1 MADQNIIKAIAKWG
15 KDKLGNIIAYKTL
28 TRCVFDDDGNRLS
41 DILASGGTG
50 TAALMTN
57 EDAGVGRPDG
67 TTIEV
72 KENGIF
78 GLTENKINGLELDN
92 GGIQWLNVSV
102 LKNAII
108 GNNTVDAVS
117 EEGFLNVYYT
127 QVYQGQ
133 KIFIKGTSI
142 NNKTLDGGFL
152 LDSCEIGS
160 PVAETF
166 FTDSLIDGNYSIIT
180 VPYITNDYDKEI
192 YLGINASPNLIND
205 IEIGISQEHE
215 DIKQKFFE
223 TNYFS
228 SNNLLEIPKKLE
240 SFYEN
245 GINITPV
252 YDNYDLLHHIHIQG
266 TAKRNVYYSLNE
278 EGFYLPSGSYY
289 ISDGNQK
296 NGSSSHLAYQNNQGY
311 WYHQNGIFHDSP
323 DNLVRVYIR
332 IEESETVEENIY
344 PMIYSADGY
353 GKFYSPWF
361 PSLTRLSRIYTD
373 NSPTIMYDKDT
384 DYIQIKIN
392 NSQWVNYKRAYLK
405 SLEVGEARYIKFIFS
420 DLGALTPNRISL
432 AELRLKNSNGEYL
445 NFTPYVIE
453 VTAFNQT
460 SVNEGPA
467 KIIDNDLN
475 TKWASPWDATSE
487 KYLQIYFKNDT
498 IKLGVYNTLELYA
511 EDDDSNTIPVSFD
524 IMISID
530 GNHWTTIVS
539 ETNIT
544 PFTNKGLFYTTT
556 LNF

>member
-28 TRCVFDDDGNRLS
+28 TRCVFDDNGNRLS

-57 EDAGVGRPDG
+57 EDAGIGRPDG

-160 PVAETF
+160 PVAETL

-180 VPYITNDYDKEI
+180 VPYLTNDYDKEI

-205 IEIGISQEHE
+205 IKIGISQEHE
-215 DIKQKFFE
+215 GIKQKFFE

-296 NGSSSHLAYQNNQGY
+296 NGSSSHLAYQDNRGY
-311 WYHQNGIFHDSP
+311 WYHQNGIFHNSP
-323 DNLVRVYIR
+323 DNLIRVYIR
-332 IEESETVEENIY
+332 IENSETVEENIY
-344 PMIYSADGY
+344 PMIYSANWY

-361 PSLTRLSRIYTD
+361 PSLTRLSRIYVD
-373 NSPTIMYDKDT
+373 NSPTIRYDETT
-384 DYIQIKIN
+384 DYIQVKVN
-392 NSQWVNYKRAYLK
+392 NEWENYKRAYMNLDA
-405 SLEVGEARYIKFIFS
+405 GETKYIKFIFS
-420 DLGALTPNRISL
+420 KLNANGNQYVSL
-432 AELRLKNSNGEYL
+432 KELKLKKPNGEYL
-445 NFTPYVIE
+445 DFTSYNAE
-453 VTAFNQT
+453 ATAFNQT
-460 SVNEGPA
+460 NANENA
-467 KIIDNDLN
+467 EKVIDNSLA
-475 TKWASPWDATSE
+475 TKWVSPWTFTSE
-487 KYLQIYFKNDT
+487 KYLQIYFKNGT
-498 IKLGVYNTLELYA
+498 VKLGAYNTLELYVG
-511 EDDDSNTIPVSFD
+511 DDSNRIPISFD
-524 IMISID
+524 IMISTD
-530 GNHWTTIVS
+530 GDNWTTIVS
-539 ETNIT
+539 ETDIT
-544 PFTNKGLFYTTT
+544 PLSTTSGELFYTTT

>member
-57 EDAGVGRPDG
+57 EDAGIGKPDG

-160 PVAETF
+160 PVAETL

-180 VPYITNDYDKEI
+180 VPYLTNDYDKEI

-205 IEIGISQEHE
+205 IKIGISQEYE
-215 DIKQKFFE
+215 GIKQKFFE

-252 YDNYDLLHHIHIQG
+252 YDDYNLLHHIHVYG
-266 TAKRNVYYSLNE
+266 TAKRDVYYPLNE

-296 NGSSSHLAYQNNQGY
+296 NGSSSHLAYQNNQGH
-311 WYHQNGIFHDSP
+311 WYHQNGIFHNFP
-323 DNLVRVYIR
+323 DNLIRVYIR
-332 IEESETVEENIY
+332 IEDSETVEENIY
-344 PMIYSADGY
+344 PMIYSADWY

-361 PSLTRLSRIYTD
+361 PSLTRLSRIYAD
-373 NSPTIMYDKDT
+373 NSPTIRYDETT
-384 DYIQIKIN
+384 DYIQVKV
-392 NSQWVNYKRAYLK
+392 NSEWKNYKRAYMNLDT
-405 SLEVGEARYIKFIFS
+405 GETKYIKFVFS
-420 DLGALTPNRISL
+420 RLNANGNQYVSL
-432 AELRLKNSNGEYL
+432 KELKLKKPNGEYL
-445 NFTPYVIE
+445 DFTSYNTE
-453 VTAFNQT
+453 ATAFNQT
-460 SVNEGPA
+460 NANENA
-467 KIIDNDLN
+467 EKVIDNNLT
-475 TKWASPWDATSE
+475 TKWVSPWTFTSE

-498 IKLGVYNTLELYA
+498 VKLGAYNTLELYVG
-511 EDDDSNTIPVSFD
+511 DDSNRIPISFD
-524 IMISID
+524 IMISTD
-530 GNHWTTIVS
+530 GDNWTTIVS

-544 PFTNKGLFYTTT
+544 PLSTTSGELFYTTT

>member
-28 TRCVFDDDGNRLS
+28 TRCVFDDNGNRLS

-57 EDAGVGRPDG
+57 EDAGIGRPDG

-133 KIFIKGTSI
+133 KIFIKGTYI
-142 NNKTLDGGFL
+142 DNKTMSGGFL

-180 VPYITNDYDKEI
+180 VPYLTNDYDKEI
-192 YLGINASPNLIND
+192 CLGINASPNLIND
-205 IEIGISQEHE
+205 IEIGISQEYE
-215 DIKQKFFE
+215 GIKQKFFE

-266 TAKRNVYYSLNE
+266 TAKTQRNLSHMSKESVVERGIYVHTQNLLLHSVFRVL
-278 EGFYLPSGSYY
+278 F
-289 ISDGNQK
+289 
-296 NGSSSHLAYQNNQGY
+296 SS
-311 WYHQNGIFHDSP
+311 F
-323 DNLVRVYIR
+323 
-332 IEESETVEENIY
+332 
-344 PMIYSADGY
+344 
-353 GKFYSPWF
+353 
-361 PSLTRLSRIYTD
+361 
-373 NSPTIMYDKDT
+373 
-384 DYIQIKIN
+384 
-392 NSQWVNYKRAYLK
+392 
-405 SLEVGEARYIKFIFS
+405 
-420 DLGALTPNRISL
+420 
-432 AELRLKNSNGEYL
+432 
-445 NFTPYVIE
+445 
-453 VTAFNQT
+453 
-460 SVNEGPA
+460 
-467 KIIDNDLN
+467 
-475 TKWASPWDATSE
+475 
-487 KYLQIYFKNDT
+487 
-498 IKLGVYNTLELYA
+498 
-511 EDDDSNTIPVSFD
+511 
-524 IMISID
+524 
-530 GNHWTTIVS
+530 
-539 ETNIT
+539 
-544 PFTNKGLFYTTT
+544 
-556 LNF
+556 

>member
-57 EDAGVGRPDG
+57 EDAGIGRPDG

-180 VPYITNDYDKEI
+180 VPYLTNDYDKEI
-192 YLGINASPNLIND
+192 YLGINASPSLIND
-205 IEIGISQEHE
+205 IEIGISKEYE
-215 DIKQKFFE
+215 GIKQKFFE

-344 PMIYSADGY
+344 PMIYSADRY

-361 PSLTRLSRIYTD
+361 PSLTRLNRIYVD
-373 NSPTIMYDKDT
+373 NSPTIMYNKDT

-392 NSQWVNYKRAYLK
+392 NSQWVDYKRAYLK

-420 DLGALTPNRISL
+420 DLMALTPNRISL

-453 VTAFNQT
+453 TTAFNQT

-511 EDDDSNTIPVSFD
+511 EDDDSGTIPVSFD

-556 LNF
+556 LDF